1 MQKICRQ
8 MWYDYIAKYE
18 KVYMACNDG
27 MYYYFDQDG
36 TFLTKT
42 YKTPSPGNSKQLQ
55 WYEEIYSPK
64 IISETEGIDYTC
76 NVEFTTNGLLYGI
89 AENRWILR
97 PKIEN
102 DLLDIHIIYQFD
114 QPIMGTEKC
123 VVEVKFQ
130 YFFVPYENE

>member
-1 MQKICRQ
+1 
-8 MWYDYIAKYE
+8 MWYDYITKYE

-27 MYYYFDQDG
+27 MHYYFDQDG

-42 YKTPSPGNSKQLQ
+42 YKTPSPDNSKQLH

-89 AENRWILR
+89 AENRWILKSKL
-97 PKIEN
+97 KIEN
-102 DLLDIHIIYQFD
+102 DLHIICQFD
-114 QPIMGTEKC
+114 QPIMETEKC
-123 VVEVKFQ
+123 VVDINFQ
-130 YFFVPYENE
+130 YFFVPYEIE